1 MSEWYVVVEGQ
12 ARGPVSN
19 ETVLAY
25 LKTRNRAEV
34 RVWREGFDGWR
45 LADDVAELRAALPP
59 LPLVAIR
66 DPGPRPDVTESARK
80 SRKLRW
86 FIIGATVGFL
96 YSLVALAADRPAAT
110 TVFYLLSYIL
120 GGTGLA
126 GLVGFIAGV
135 IGDVFGQKTKPETI
149 QTPTVST
156 AETVRVTRGR
166 NFIARHWRG
175 ELPLWM
181 SYWVIGILVNPC
193 AIVVPVFIAAA
204 FESKSGYYPL
214 SLFAT
219 FTTSWACLLALACWQ
234 LVGTWRS
241 AQRYKAARH
250 QLGRSELW
258 GDLAQL
264 AVMFGVLSCTISI
277 LNNGAPQIMETWRIA
292 FQNDPDIPDY
302 SIRVMRNGT
311 EAEIVG
317 GLKYGLADD
326 FAKVLNASRQIKVVH
341 LDSVGGRL
349 GEGEKLYELISSRGL
364 DTYVS
369 SQCMS
374 ACTMAFAGGR
384 ERYLREGAALGF
396 HKGAFPGANDGRLD
410 QVQKAVFVRAGFD
423 AGFITKALSTP
434 SSEMYQPESS
444 ELLSAHVITAVTDG
458 TRFALSG
465 MGPNVSKDVFA
476 ASLAKAQPLFGTM
489 KERFPDFY
497 ESFIDDYYQ
506 NLMQGKSEAETIA
519 TTREKLQ
526 SFLIPLLPLA
536 DDAVLVDY
544 AKILSEQYDALKKI
558 DVEACYQHASS
569 IEKGDV
575 SSLFPANISAR
586 EWALQERVVRT
597 ASERA
602 NVDPKQKAT
611 LSAQVFRR
619 LGIKGLTRSD
629 LEIMVA
635 KSVDPSMYE
644 QYCANNIYLLR
655 EISQLPARDGALLMR
670 SILLEK

>member
-12 ARGPVSN
+12 ARGPVSI

-34 RVWREGFDGWR
+34 QVWREGFDGWR
-45 LADDVAELRAALPP
+45 VAADVAELQAAPP
-59 LPLVAIR
+59 QIPLVAIR
-66 DPGPRPDVTESARK
+66 DPEPE
-80 SRKLRW
+80 
-86 FIIGATVGFL
+86 
-96 YSLVALAADRPAAT
+96 VA
-110 TVFYLLSYIL
+110 
-120 GGTGLA
+120 
-126 GLVGFIAGV
+126 
-135 IGDVFGQKTKPETI
+135 KPEII
-149 QTPTVST
+149 QTPTAPVVA
-156 AETVRVTRGR
+156 AEIVAATGNR
-166 NFIARHWRG
+166 NFVVRHWRG

-181 SYWVIGILVNPC
+181 SYWVINVLGHLF
-193 AIVVPVFIAAA
+193 AGVVPILIADA
-204 FESKSGYYPL
+204 FASKSGYYPL
-214 SLFAT
+214 GLFAT
-219 FTTSWACLLALACWQ
+219 FSAIWTCLLALACWQ

-241 AQRYKAARH
+241 AQRYKVARR
-250 QLGRSELW
+250 QQSRSALW

-264 AVMFGVLSCTISI
+264 AVMFGVLGSSITIVRD
-277 LNNGAPQIMETWRIA
+277 GAPQIMETWRIA
-292 FQNDPDIPDY
+292 FRNDPDIPDY

-326 FAKVLNASRQIKVVH
+326 FAKILDASRQIKVVH

-349 GEGEKLYELISSRGL
+349 GEGEKLYELIRSRGL

-384 ERYLREGAALGF
+384 NRYLREGAALGF
-396 HKGAFPGANDGRLD
+396 HKGAFPGANDGGLD
-410 QVQKAVFVRAGFD
+410 QVQKAIFVRAGFD
-423 AGFITKALSTP
+423 TAFITKALSTP
-434 SSEMYQPESS
+434 NSDMYQPESS

-458 TRFALSG
+458 TQFALSG
-465 MGPNVSKDVFA
+465 MGPNVPKDVFA

-526 SFLIPLLPLA
+526 SFIVRLIPLA

-544 AKILSEQYDALKKI
+544 AKILSEQYKTLKKL
-558 DVEACYQHASS
+558 DVAACYQHASS
-569 IEKGDV
+569 LGKGDIT
-575 SSLFPANISAR
+575 SAFPADMSAP
-586 EWALQERVVRT
+586 EWAIQERVVRT
-597 ASERA
+597 ASERPSI
-602 NVDPKQKAT
+602 DQKLKAAV
-611 LSAQVFRR
+611 SGQVFRS
-619 LGIKGLTRSD
+619 LAAKGVTRSD

-635 KSVDPSMYE
+635 KSVDPSKYE
-644 QYCANNIYLLR
+644 LYCANNIALLR
-655 EISQLPARDGALLMR
+655 EISQLPEQNGALLMR
-670 SILLEK
+670 SFLLENSAR